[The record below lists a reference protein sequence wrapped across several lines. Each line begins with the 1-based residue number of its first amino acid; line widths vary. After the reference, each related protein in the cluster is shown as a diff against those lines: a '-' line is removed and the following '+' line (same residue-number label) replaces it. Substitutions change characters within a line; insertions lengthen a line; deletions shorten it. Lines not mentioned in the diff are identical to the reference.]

1 MLKFKIEIEKK
12 MPRNVRHLQLL
23 ESYLIILK
31 FLSMVFKDSFLI
43 LFKGF
48 LVTEDDR
55 KRAVDNA
62 VI

>member
-1 MLKFKIEIEKK
+1 
-12 MPRNVRHLQLL
+12 
-23 ESYLIILK
+23 
-31 FLSMVFKDSFLI
+31 MVFKDSCLI

-55 KRAVDNA
+55 KRAVDKA

>member
-1 MLKFKIEIEKK
+1 

-31 FLSMVFKDSFLI
+31 YLSMVFKDSFLI